1 MVATYPLNLNT
12 SFVGSS
18 INSSLN
24 SNFAKIQDALNSNV
38 LHRTGN
44 GPKSMVNDLD
54 MNSHD
59 ILNVDIIR
67 SKDGSNFTSELVVAA
82 MIKVLEDTLF
92 DEVDGLMQ
100 IINGVSSKASN
111 IDYKY
116 RDITNDLRSDLTELT
131 NQFNSHADDKY
142 ESLTQSINQVSQT
155 LNSLKNSIIDDF
167 QQLRTKDSQI
177 EAKLK
182 KEFDF
187 VLQKVTDW
195 RGYLEAAILNMGID
209 VSQNF
214 VEADEKIRA
223 EVASLALSLLDQE
236 ILLTGSLDYLSGYI
250 DLYRDLNASRDPI
263 ELLEDQ
269 DLGELHPSGT
279 GHFSNEDFVV
289 TKIYDLSLYES
300 TIDLNS

>member
-1 MVATYPLNLNT
+1 
-12 SFVGSS
+12 
-18 INSSLN
+18 
-24 SNFAKIQDALNSNV
+24 
-38 LHRTGN
+38 
-44 GPKSMVNDLD
+44 MVNDLD

-116 RDITNDLRSDLTELT
+116 RDITNDLREDLTALT
-131 NQFNSHADDKY
+131 NEFNSHADDKY
-142 ESLTQSINQVSQT
+142 ESLTQSVNQVSQT
-155 LNSLKNSIIDDF
+155 LNSLKNSLNADLDE
-167 QQLRTKDSQI
+167 LRAAD
-177 EAKLK
+177 AKLETQIAK
-182 KEFDF
+182 DVEF
-187 VLQKVTDW
+187 VLNKITDW

-214 VEADEKIRA
+214 VEADERIRA
-223 EVASLALSLLDQE
+223 EVASLALSLLDHE
-236 ILLTGSLDYLSGYI
+236 TTLMGSLDYLSSYI

-300 TIDLNS
+300 TVDLNS